1 MSQVLILRYSDPFS
15 SFSLLGILF
24 QSQRLVCEL
33 PKWHLQDQ
41 LCLSFSF
48 CKFVYS
54 ASQIN
59 LCKMNSWFSLSP
71 QSAPP
76 EALPISSD
84 GNSVLLS
91 VHMLEHSFSFF
102 TSNPSEI
109 LFAYIQNTSR
119 SEHFSPSQPLPL
131 GLFYHHLLLAAI
143 FPLFFYSVTCCPT
156 FSFWQRSQI
165 FFSF

>member
-1 MSQVLILRYSDPFS
+1 MNRYRLITKHINITFPKTSSILITQFLTLSLYIFSSSMSSIAHFPWLPLILWKLTLFLGLPCLFVLNVEVSQVLTLR
-15 SFSLLGILF
+15 SLLFFFFGILF

-33 PKWHLQDQ
+33 PKWHSQDQ

-59 LCKMNSWFSLSP
+59 LCKRNSWFSLSP

-91 VHMLEHSFSFF
+91 VHMLEH
-102 TSNPSEI
+102 
-109 LFAYIQNTSR
+109 
-119 SEHFSPSQPLPL
+119 
-131 GLFYHHLLLAAI
+131 
-143 FPLFFYSVTCCPT
+143 
-156 FSFWQRSQI
+156 
-165 FFSF
+165 